1 MRNFIRRTL
10 LLLIVLASLSS
21 GGCSFSTDYVVV
33 NSSGGPLQVNYTIA
47 PTSIDPL
54 AATGVGIPA
63 MLPTS
68 ELNGKPREW
77 RKLTVAEFAFDR
89 SNRTVTVS
97 LPPNQGLLITRGG
110 DYNPNPPV
118 AEKFIIEEIHIAGP
132 SGEMILKG
140 DAVRKAFVVAPK
152 PFYSFG
158 PPTLLKLTYN

>member
-1 MRNFIRRTL
+1 MF
-10 LLLIVLASLSS
+10 LLLIVLTSS
-21 GGCSFSTDYVVV
+21 ILGGCSFSTDYVIV
-33 NSSGGPLQVNYTIA
+33 NSSGGAVQVTYTIA

-68 ELNGKPREW
+68 ELNGREW
-77 RKLTVAEFAFDR
+77 RKLPAAEFAFDR

-118 AEKFIIEEIHIAGP
+118 AEKFIIEEIRIAGP
-132 SGEMILKG
+132 NGEIIFKG
-140 DAVRKAFVVAPK
+140 DAVRKAFVVVPK

-158 PPTLLKLTYN
+158 PPTLLKLTYM